1 MRRTKALWLGAALV
15 AVNFGGCDS
24 TEPGTPALVSL
35 TAPTQTAFVGETVQ
49 ITARVLDGADKPLND
64 AKITYSSSKAAVA
77 SVDDKG
83 LVTAKL
89 AGTTIITARTGG
101 AEGTLGITVYSGASG
116 G

>member
-1 MRRTKALWLGAALV
+1 MRGTRALWVGVALISV
-15 AVNFGGCDS
+15 GFAGCDS

-49 ITARVLDGADKPLND
+49 ITARVLDGGDEPVND

-77 SVDDKG
+77 SVDDRG
-83 LVTAKL
+83 L
-89 AGTTIITARTGG
+89 ITARTPGSTIITGRAGG
-101 AEGTLGITVYSGASG
+101 AEGTLGITVYPPATG